1 MKKYIIL
8 SVVILII
15 LVLALLITMVLKNNN
30 KNNNNNNNNNVII
43 GKTIY
48 NYPHN
53 TSIIILDNG
62 DVEKG
67 TTIDELNVDGTS
79 NSTEYK
85 KIKTITDNE
94 LENLK
99 SMIQDIKNYKQ
110 SNREDY
116 SKDIGLFIKIDGE
129 NYSTVYYDQEK
140 VDKLND
146 YFESLIK

>member
-15 LVLALLITMVLKNNN
+15 LIFAILVTMVLKNNN
-30 KNNNNNNNNNVII
+30 NNNYNNNNNVII

-48 NYPHN
+48 KYPN
-53 TSIIILDNG
+53 KTSIIILDNG

-67 TTIDELNVDGTS
+67 TTTDELNVDGTS
-79 NSTEYK
+79 NSIEYK
-85 KIKTITDNE
+85 KTKNITDNE
-94 LENLK
+94 LEKLK

-116 SKDIGLFIKIDGE
+116 SKDIGLFIRIDGE
-129 NYSTVYYDQEK
+129 NYSTIYYDQEK
-140 VDKLND
+140 VDNLND